1 MQVCLQMQSTQRG
14 KEYIANFDGSFVF
27 RHPLY
32 NSLELCAKVIGVMQD
47 GSLTPYEVVNGSV
60 QEKFFYDG
68 TCKSDRLLSN
78 EC

>member
-47 GSLTPYEVVNGSV
+47 GSLTPYELVNGV
-60 QEKFFYDG
+60 YGKV
-68 TCKSDRLLSN
+68 LL
-78 EC
+78 